1 MLTTARSSSP
11 YAGLVE
17 AETANSPTVK
27 QQATNLNS
35 NQSNSSSS
43 SSSPSPISSA
53 TSINN
58 SVVNRTSSQTV
69 QGSVAAMSPPILVSN
84 SLNGETG
91 APTSADNTQ
100 QKFSQMNLSQLQ
112 QLQRQQSL
120 QMKSDNSNSA
130 QPISVNGVAAG
141 APGLVVDLEKEK
153 LKQDLIKQ
161 TEMSNKL
168 ETLCL
173 QYRQVGFVCFFFSFF
188 LFLD

>member
-1 MLTTARSSSP
+1 MKQSGGVLNAARSSSP
-11 YAGLVE
+11 YAGLVDA
-17 AETANSPTVK
+17 AETAASPNIK

-69 QGSVAAMSPPILVSN
+69 QGSAAAMSPPILVSN
-84 SLNGETG
+84 GGLGETG
-91 APTSADNTQ
+91 GPTSAIDNTQ

-120 QMKSDNSNSA
+120 QLKSDNSA
-130 QPISVNGVAAG
+130 QPVSVNGVGAG

-173 QYRQVGFVCFFFSFF
+173 QYRQVGF
-188 LFLD
+188 D